1 MRRRLST
8 RAAILVLAWVVP
20 LTGIRAAAASCC
32 VADCHLPCCDR
43 DDAHSTMVPVLPCCR
58 TEKVASMHP
67 APTTVENDQA
77 PLLAPTVVAWELAL
91 VPMPASLPM
100 PSARMLPAPPLYH
113 QHCALLL

>member
-1 MRRRLST
+1 
-8 RAAILVLAWVVP
+8 
-20 LTGIRAAAASCC
+20 
-32 VADCHLPCCDR
+32 
-43 DDAHSTMVPVLPCCR
+43 
-58 TEKVASMHP
+58 MHP